1 MIDNAIL
8 GEIKLCYHGTKMDKE
23 KTIQVKFTV
32 NEEQYKKLEILAKMR
47 ELSVP
52 QFCKLTSL
60 QVKMQPARPI
70 IVEGKYVMPEPEV
83 LLMKEVEECYNAEK
97 QFLKID
103 KGFNERLYEY
113 AVKKRG
119 ESQDDQ

>member
-1 MIDNAIL
+1 
-8 GEIKLCYHGTKMDKE
+8 MDKE

-60 QVKMQPARPI
+60 QVKMQPAKVI
-70 IVEGKYVMPEPEV
+70 MIDGEYVVPEEEI
-83 LLMKEVEECYNAEK
+83 LLLKEVEERYNVEN

-103 KGFNERLYEY
+103 KEFNERLYEY
-113 AVKKRG
+113 AVKKQG
-119 ESQDDQ
+119 QSKDDQ

>member
-1 MIDNAIL
+1 
-8 GEIKLCYHGTKMDKE
+8 MDKE

-32 NEEQYKKLEILAKMR
+32 NEEQYKKLEILAKVR

-70 IVEGKYVMPEPEV
+70 IVEGKYVMPESEV
-83 LLMKEVEECYNAEK
+83 LLLKEVEERYNDEN
-97 QFLKID
+97 QFLRID
-103 KGFNERLYEY
+103 KEFNERLYKY
-113 AVKKRG
+113 AVEKG
-119 ESQDDQ
+119 VQNEN

>member
-1 MIDNAIL
+1 
-8 GEIKLCYHGTKMDKE
+8 MDKE

-47 ELSVP
+47 EISVP

-70 IVEGKYVMPEPEV
+70 VIEGQYVMPEPEV
-83 LLMKEVEECYNAEK
+83 LFLKEVEERYNAEK

-103 KGFNERLYEY
+103 KEFNERLYEY
-113 AVKKRG
+113 AVKKREQS
-119 ESQDDQ
+119 ESDQ

>member
-1 MIDNAIL
+1 
-8 GEIKLCYHGTKMDKE
+8 MDKE
-23 KTIQVKFTV
+23 KTIQIKFTV

-70 IVEGKYVMPEPEV
+70 VVNDEYVMSEPDV
-83 LLMKEVEECYNAEK
+83 LLMKEVEERYNVEN

-103 KGFNERLYEY
+103 KEFNERLYEY
-113 AVKKRG
+113 AVKQTEGK
-119 ESQDDQ
+119 